1 LQTRITSAILIAK
14 NGKEVDAVEE
24 GKKMNRGSDTAKE
37 RLLLSAVK
45 LFAEQPYDATTTR
58 QIATEAGS
66 SISMLNLHFGS
77 KENLYRKALEH
88 VIDVFALQNITLF
101 GEIIDARNQ
110 AKLRPESIWEYIE
123 RLTTVLLD
131 ITHDPKYKN
140 EVLLLN
146 RELQNWEH
154 GFQYVEPILIFY
166 YNYVLLFEAYTG
178 ASEGS
183 LWAKEL
189 GFATITGVFR
199 NACYHTLREHLFGD
213 LSENSLQEAMEDAR
227 KYHLYAI
234 KNILSTRITTE

>member
-1 LQTRITSAILIAK
+1 ME
-14 NGKEVDAVEE
+14 EV
-24 GKKMNRGSDTAKE
+24 KKMNRGSDPAKE

-110 AKLRPESIWEYIE
+110 AKLSPESIWEYIE

-131 ITHDPKYKN
+131 ITHDPRYKN

-178 ASEGS
+178 APEGS

-189 GFATITGVFR
+189 SFATVTGVFR
-199 NACYHTLREHLFGD
+199 NACYPTLREHLLGD
-213 LSENSLQEAMEDAR
+213 SSEKSRQEAMEDAR

-234 KNILSTRITTE
+234 KNVLSNRMTTE